1 MNWGNQLVNLAANH
15 AYEPAALHWTKQRM
29 KRHLKAGGSAQDEVC
44 AHEYKLFAL
53 EVLIIEYQRDGLNF
67 DLTQCWGKPAEY
79 FIDLE
84 QARQGLQTEVR
95 A

>member
-1 MNWGNQLVNLAANH
+1 IKNRSGKIRRFFQTCFVSRDLCH
-15 AYEPAALHWTKQRM
+15 
-29 KRHLKAGGSAQDEVC
+29 S
-44 AHEYKLFAL
+44 L

-84 QARQGLQTEVR
+84 QARQGLQTEVS

>member
-1 MNWGNQLVNLAANH
+1 
-15 AYEPAALHWTKQRM
+15 
-29 KRHLKAGGSAQDEVC
+29 VC

-67 DLTQCWGKPAEY
+67 DLTQCCGKQAEY

-84 QARQGLQTEVR
+84 QARQGLQTG
-95 A
+95 ASA

>member
-1 MNWGNQLVNLAANH
+1 
-15 AYEPAALHWTKQRM
+15 
-29 KRHLKAGGSAQDEVC
+29 
-44 AHEYKLFAL
+44 
-53 EVLIIEYQRDGLNF
+53 LIIEYQRDGLNF

-84 QARQGLQTEVR
+84 QARQGLQTEVS